1 MALVATRAESVRDI
15 VFLGAEVVPK
25 AGDELGPCQP
35 IHDRRPAGTVTV
47 LLVGLFLSLDSSR
60 LFGKRPLGTKCNV
73 PVWGPQ
79 ERELGV
85 AESPEGSLAAWR
97 LDRC

>member
-1 MALVATRAESVRDI
+1 MAESVRDI
-15 VFLGAEVVPK
+15 AFPGAVVVPRV
-25 AGDELGPCQP
+25 GDELGPCQP
-35 IHDRRPAGTVTV
+35 IHDRRPAETVAI
-47 LLVGLFLSLDSSR
+47 LLVGLFPSLDSNR
-60 LFGKRPLGTKCNV
+60 LFGKRPSGTKCNV

-85 AESPEGSLAAWR
+85 AESPEESLAAWR